1 MAVQVHHTG
10 FTVSDV
16 DRSAEFYKLFGLEE
30 AARFV
35 LEGDEFEAAVGVPG
49 AVAQF
54 VMLRGKNTVV
64 ELIQYTQGAGREFDR
79 SNSDVGSAHVCFTVD
94 DMEQTRQRLQAAG
107 VSLVAAPTTPADG
120 TSFAF
125 LRDPDGISVEILQA
139 GPGASLVTMG
149 VESAST

>member
-1 MAVQVHHTG
+1 MAVQVHHAG

-16 DRSAEFYKLFGLEE
+16 ERSVEFYKLFGLEE

-35 LEGDEFEAAVGVPG
+35 LEGDEFSAVVGVPG

-64 ELIQYTQGAGREFDR
+64 ELIQYTNGPGRAFER
-79 SNSDVGSAHVCFTVD
+79 GNNDVGSAHVCFTVE
-94 DMEQTRQRLQAAG
+94 DMEETRRRLEAAG
-107 VSLVAAPTTPADG
+107 VPLFAAPTTPADG

-125 LRDPDGISVEILQA
+125 LQDPDGISVEILQA
-139 GPGASLVTMG
+139 GEGASLKTMG
-149 VESAST
+149 VESA

>member
-1 MAVQVHHTG
+1 MAVQMHHTG

-16 DRSAEFYKLFGLEE
+16 ERSVDFYKLFGLEE
-30 AARFV
+30 VTRFV

-54 VMLRGKNTVV
+54 VMLRGKNSVV
-64 ELIQYTQGAGREFDR
+64 ELIQYTQGAGRLYEG
-79 SNSDVGSAHVCFTVD
+79 NNNDVGAAHVCFTVA
-94 DMEQTRQRLQAAG
+94 DMEETRRRLEAAG
-107 VSLVAAPTTPADG
+107 VPLVAAPTTPADG

-139 GPGASLVTMG
+139 GAGATLESMG
-149 VESAST
+149 VESA